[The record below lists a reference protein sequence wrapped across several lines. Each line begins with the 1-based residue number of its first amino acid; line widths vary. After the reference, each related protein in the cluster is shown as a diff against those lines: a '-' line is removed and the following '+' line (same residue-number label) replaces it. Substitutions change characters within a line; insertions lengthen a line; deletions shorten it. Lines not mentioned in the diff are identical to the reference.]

1 MLRVIT
7 LIGGKRAETLRKQ
20 SHRILPWLVWVA
32 LATLIFVHIAF
43 LRFTLSPAVPAAA
56 ILGAVILVA
65 VKHLGLIASA
75 LGRLR
80 RAAKDGKGNAN
91 DTHAS

>member
-7 LIGGKRAETLRKQ
+7 LKRAEKLKKRT
-20 SHRILPWLVWVA
+20 HRTTRPWLIWVS

-43 LRFTLSPAVPAAA
+43 LRFALPLAVPAAA
-56 ILGAVILVA
+56 ILGVVILVA

-75 LGRLR
+75 LARFR
-80 RAAKDGKGNAN
+80 RAAKVGE
-91 DTHAS
+91 